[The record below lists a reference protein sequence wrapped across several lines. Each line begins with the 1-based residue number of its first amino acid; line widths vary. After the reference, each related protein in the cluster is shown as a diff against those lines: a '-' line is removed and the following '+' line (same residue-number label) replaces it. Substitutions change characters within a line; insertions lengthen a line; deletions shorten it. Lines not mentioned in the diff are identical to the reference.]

1 MKYYK
6 NLAQLQKA
14 GLIQQ
19 TQQKIKKADVYNI
32 KTIIYIY
39 HIYIYIERELIWGWC
54 INFFELLFGC
64 PATNFGPLLRGQ
76 PHSPDVNHCVL
87 HFQPEKVTGAPKFKK
102 DRKRKVM
109 FFIKI
114 KICHLQLFLASW
126 ILNQNK
132 LLQ

>member
-39 HIYIYIERELIWGWC
+39 YIYRERESW
-54 INFFELLFGC
+54 FEVGVSIFLNCYLAA
-64 PATNFGPLLRGQ
+64 PQ
-76 PHSPDVNHCVL
+76 PTLGHY
-87 HFQPEKVTGAPKFKK
+87 
-102 DRKRKVM
+102 
-109 FFIKI
+109 
-114 KICHLQLFLASW
+114 
-126 ILNQNK
+126 
-132 LLQ
+132 

>member
-39 HIYIYIERELIWGWC
+39 IIYIYRERADLRLVYQ
-54 INFFELLFGC
+54 FF
-64 PATNFGPLLRGQ
+64 
-76 PHSPDVNHCVL
+76 
-87 HFQPEKVTGAPKFKK
+87 
-102 DRKRKVM
+102 
-109 FFIKI
+109 
-114 KICHLQLFLASW
+114 
-126 ILNQNK
+126 
-132 LLQ
+132 

>member
-39 HIYIYIERELIWGWC
+39 YIYIERESG
-54 INFFELLFGC
+54 FEVGVSIFLNCYLAA
-64 PATNFGPLLRGQ
+64 PQ
-76 PHSPDVNHCVL
+76 PTLGHY
-87 HFQPEKVTGAPKFKK
+87 
-102 DRKRKVM
+102 
-109 FFIKI
+109 
-114 KICHLQLFLASW
+114 
-126 ILNQNK
+126 
-132 LLQ
+132 

>member
-39 HIYIYIERELIWGWC
+39 IYIIYIYRERADLRLVYQ
-54 INFFELLFGC
+54 FF
-64 PATNFGPLLRGQ
+64 
-76 PHSPDVNHCVL
+76 
-87 HFQPEKVTGAPKFKK
+87 
-102 DRKRKVM
+102 
-109 FFIKI
+109 
-114 KICHLQLFLASW
+114 
-126 ILNQNK
+126 
-132 LLQ
+132 

>member
-39 HIYIYIERELIWGWC
+39 YIYIYRE
-54 INFFELLFGC
+54 
-64 PATNFGPLLRGQ
+64 
-76 PHSPDVNHCVL
+76 S
-87 HFQPEKVTGAPKFKK
+87 
-102 DRKRKVM
+102 
-109 FFIKI
+109 
-114 KICHLQLFLASW
+114 
-126 ILNQNK
+126 
-132 LLQ
+132 